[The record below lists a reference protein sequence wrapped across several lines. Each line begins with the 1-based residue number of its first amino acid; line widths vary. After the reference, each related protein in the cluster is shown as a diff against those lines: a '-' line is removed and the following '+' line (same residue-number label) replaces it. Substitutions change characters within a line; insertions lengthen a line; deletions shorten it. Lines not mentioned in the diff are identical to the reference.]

1 MRTIVGRRRGRS
13 RTHGQALVEFAL
25 VFPLLM
31 LLLFAL
37 IDLGRVVYTHNSL
50 AEAAR
55 EAARWG
61 SVQARSASDIDGIE
75 AYAVANVA
83 GVGAGVTATAEC
95 IRPGEI
101 VLPCAQND
109 TLEVEVETSMQLL
122 TPFVAQLMN
131 AAGLN
136 PFQLSSTA
144 QVLVQN

>member
-1 MRTIVGRRRGRS
+1 MAGVVARWRRRRGR
-13 RTHGQALVEFAL
+13 GQALVEFAL

-31 LLLFAL
+31 LLVFAL
-37 IDLGRVVYTHNSL
+37 IDLGRVVYAHNTI

-61 SVQARSASDIDGIE
+61 SVQARSANDIEGIE
-75 AYAVANVA
+75 DHAVEYAT
-83 GVGAGVTATAEC
+83 GVIGATATATC
-95 IRPGEI
+95 VRVGDV
-101 VLPCAQND
+101 VLKCSQND
-109 TLEVEVETSMQLL
+109 TLEVEVETDMQLI

-136 PFQLSSTA
+136 PFELSSTA

>member
-1 MRTIVGRRRGRS
+1 MAARIARRRR
-13 RTHGQALVEFAL
+13 RGQALVEFAL

-31 LLLFAL
+31 LLVFAL
-37 IDLGRVVYTHNSL
+37 VDLGRVVYTHNAM

-61 SVQARSASDIDGIE
+61 SVQARSATDIAGIE
-75 AYAVANVA
+75 AHAVASVA
-83 GVGAGVTATAEC
+83 GVGGGVTATATC
-95 IRPGEI
+95 LRPGVV

-109 TLEVEVETSMQLL
+109 TLEVELVTSMDLI
-122 TPFVAQLMN
+122 TPFVAQLMG

-136 PFQLSSTA
+136 PFDLSSTA